1 LKPLRPLK
9 RVLDAF
15 MEQVLPRLLRGPY
28 LLRFRLGRQRPRR
41 LQLGSLNNRFPGW
54 INADITPRA
63 DLIIYME
70 DRLPFPDGSLDRIY
84 SEHVLEHVPYEVGL
98 GFAREARRVLAPGGV
113 LRMAVPDLQD
123 LLEGYHHD
131 DWRTR
136 FDWTQWPDYAFLRT
150 RAQMVNVGFRW
161 WGHQH
166 LYDREELTRMLGEAG
181 FTDLVFPGFRDSA
194 HEDLRNLETRKDSR
208 LIVEATRMN

>member
-1 LKPLRPLK
+1 MKPLRPLK

-84 SEHVLEHVPYEVGL
+84 SEHVLEHVPPLSGI
-98 GFAREARRVLAPGGV
+98 
-113 LRMAVPDLQD
+113 D
-123 LLEGYHHD
+123 
-131 DWRTR
+131 
-136 FDWTQWPDYAFLRT
+136 
-150 RAQMVNVGFRW
+150 
-161 WGHQH
+161 
-166 LYDREELTRMLGEAG
+166 
-181 FTDLVFPGFRDSA
+181 
-194 HEDLRNLETRKDSR
+194 
-208 LIVEATRMN
+208 